1 MEENLANTL
10 GETNELESKPKPKR
24 EKKAVSEEGIENI
37 QSELLIEL
45 YKKVQKLESEKVNSE
60 EVEKVVKN
68 TPSLP
73 NENRVKPEPP
83 RKIVYQIL
91 GYVADDAKKD
101 GAYHPGKAYGIGKHK
116 LLSYLLNTNLKWD
129 SRELDKWKT
138 GFEIDEID
146 MNPSYTEEYKNQL
159 IQDVKKARA
168 WLEYKLGV
176 SLDAKNR
183 TLWEDR
189 LLEISDTGKVYD
201 TSKNDDHLILYYN
214 IIGGGY
220 PDVAI
225 SYEQCKKEGKK
236 LYLAVYEEEAKR
248 RMGKEKVKYKAFAKL
263 EDIDNNWSL
272 EDCLYLLYALPLKK
286 NHGFTL
292 NTPKDMILDELNS
305 FIAGEGLDDKK
316 KRPIEFL
323 DTVAYFSS
331 DPQYIKTKALFK
343 AALYYGFIITTKE
356 KNFINKQTGFV
367 YGSSEQQALEKLID
381 IRNLE
386 ELGYIKGKINEK
398 WNK

>member
-1 MEENLANTL
+1 MEENLVTPL
-10 GETNELESKPKPKR
+10 GEANETESKPKLKK
-24 EKKAVSEEGIENI
+24 EKKSADESIESV
-37 QSELLIEL
+37 QSELLLEL
-45 YKKVQKLESEKVNSE
+45 YQTVQKMKSEKEKSSE
-60 EVEKVVKN
+60 EDVVKN
-68 TPSLP
+68 SPSLP
-73 NENRVKPEPP
+73 NEVRVKPEPP
-83 RKIVYQIL
+83 RKIVYQVL

-116 LLSYLLNTNLKWD
+116 LIGYLLNTNLKWD
-129 SRELDKWKT
+129 VRELDRWKT
-138 GFEIDEID
+138 GFEVDEID
-146 MNPSYTEEYKNQL
+146 MNPSYTDEYKNQL

-189 LLEISDTGKVYD
+189 ILEISDTGKVYD
-201 TSKNDDHLILYYN
+201 TSRNDDHLILYYN

-220 PDVAI
+220 PDIAI
-225 SYEQCKKEGKK
+225 NYETCKREGKK

-248 RMGKEKVKYKAFAKL
+248 RMGKEKVKYKAFSKL
-263 EDIDNNWSL
+263 EDIDNNWSVD
-272 EDCLYLLYALPLKK
+272 DCLYLLYALPLKK
-286 NHGFTL
+286 
-292 NTPKDMILDELNS
+292 
-305 FIAGEGLDDKK
+305 
-316 KRPIEFL
+316 KRPVEFL

-356 KNFINKQTGFV
+356 RNFINKQTGFI

-381 IRNLE
+381 IRNIE